1 MRRADELSRIVGLT
15 VGNIRVQLGAT
26 GEATIRAE
34 SVLQDKDGNVH
45 GQTSFVGP
53 WPKPVVDA
61 ANDLRERIEEFLL
74 TVHFENA
81 EDGPRPTAPGEDR
94 KPTGLGPGL
103 FGTGKTEKQ
112 L

>member
-1 MRRADELSRIVGLT
+1 MKKAEEPSRIVGLT

-26 GEATIRAE
+26 GEATIRSE

-53 WPKPVVDA
+53 WPKAVTDA
-61 ANDLRERIEEFLL
+61 AAELRERMEEFLL
-74 TVHFENA
+74 TIHFEYGA
-81 EDGPRPTAPGEDR
+81 EEVPRSTAPGEDR
-94 KPTGLGPGL
+94 KPSGLGL